1 MSWIT
6 GLYPSQLGVTKNC
19 PADLPNDAPSI
30 IREIREKGWYTE
42 IIGKTHWTNHRKE
55 SDLADNK
62 KLLNELGF
70 DKSNETAG
78 PRALQR
84 VRCNLTK
91 DWLEEGVYDDHIADL
106 KRRYGSGRSKK
117 AWVVRPSVL
126 PVHLYPDVWIAEKGI
141 EAISKMPVNKP
152 WLLWVSFVGPHDPYD
167 TPKQWSKQKAGTLPK
182 AIKRAEWINELSEEC
197 HLKQIALTWDDYLD
211 SNDVENLRVDYANH
225 TILLDELIGRLVAAA
240 ENRRDMRKTAMVVTS
255 DHGDML
261 GDNEM
266 LYKSTFMEPSI
277 HVPMIYVPP
286 KTKKKG
292 MKMGAV
298 HQKPVQLTKCLT
310 QIIRNIGN
318 DASIEYLRN
327 QLKKESHVVVE
338 YDRRS

>member
-1 MSWIT
+1 MTRQSN
-6 GLYPSQLGVTKNC
+6 GAS
-19 PADLPNDAPSI
+19 
-30 IREIREKGWYTE
+30 
-42 IIGKTHWTNHRKE
+42 RKQE
-55 SDLADNK
+55 HY
-62 KLLNELGF
+62 
-70 DKSNETAG
+70 
-78 PRALQR
+78 R
-84 VRCNLTK
+84 
-91 DWLEEGVYDDHIADL
+91 
-106 KRRYGSGRSKK
+106 
-117 AWVVRPSVL
+117 
-126 PVHLYPDVWIAEKGI
+126 
-141 EAISKMPVNKP
+141 
-152 WLLWVSFVGPHDPYD
+152 
-167 TPKQWSKQKAGTLPK
+167 K

-338 YDRRS
+338 YDREILIVKGKKKLCLDKKEKLCGQ